1 MASYK
6 KLLVASAKGGVG
18 KSTTSLG
25 LATAFAEMGKKV
37 LLCDLDNVSRSL
49 DLLSGASDSS
59 LCDLSDV
66 IEGREISCVTP
77 FDTLPTLSLIPA
89 CTQSFAERIASERGE
104 AFGAV
109 VRCAIERIAD
119 ECEYDILIC
128 DTGAGIDMAKS
139 VCSIFDMV
147 IIVSEQGRTSIR
159 AADYAASE
167 MLSTGAKCLR
177 LVICSFDIDSVRRE
191 NRAGVIEII
200 DASEVSCLGVVPYD
214 KKLQKAQDQGQLVP
228 RKAISHI
235 AYANIAKRIIGD
247 NTPLFDG
254 MKPYRKRMRRAL

>member
-25 LATAFAEMGKKV
+25 LAASFAEMGKKT

-49 DLLSGASDSS
+49 DLLSGASEKSV
-59 LCDLSDV
+59 CDLSDV
-66 IEGREISCVTP
+66 IEGREITYVTP
-77 FDTLPTLSLIPA
+77 FDTHPTLSLIPA
-89 CTQSFAERIASERGE
+89 CTQSFAERISSDRGKPF
-104 AFGAV
+104 AHAV
-109 VRCAIERIAD
+109 RDAVERIAD

-139 VCSIFDMV
+139 VCDLFDMV

-167 MLSTGAKCLR
+167 MISAGAKCQR

-191 NRAGVIEII
+191 KRAGVIEII
-200 DASEVSCLGVVPYD
+200 DASELCCIGVVPYD
-214 KKLQKAQDQGQLVP
+214 SQLQKAQDAGRLVQ
-228 RKAISHI
+228 KKSLSHI
-235 AYANIAKRIIGD
+235 AYANIAKRILGYD
-247 NTPLFDG
+247 TPLFYR
-254 MKPYRKRMRRAL
+254 MKPYRKKMRRAL